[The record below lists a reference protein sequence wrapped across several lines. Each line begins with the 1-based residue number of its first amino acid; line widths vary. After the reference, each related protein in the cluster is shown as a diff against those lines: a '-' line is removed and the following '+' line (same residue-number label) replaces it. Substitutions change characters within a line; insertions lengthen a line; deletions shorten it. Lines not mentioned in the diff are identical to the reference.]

1 MGALRPFIFVK
12 GLDFCPSFWYN
23 IYSNPYRKVLVI
35 SYMDGI
41 IKCVEIILMTAGVF
55 FLLIV
60 AHNVVHK
67 LKNKEKK

>member
-1 MGALRPFIFVK
+1 
-12 GLDFCPSFWYN
+12 
-23 IYSNPYRKVLVI
+23 VI
-35 SYMDGI
+35 SYMGVI